1 MKATH
6 WFYGQPHGFH
16 QLREPSLDDYL
27 LDIRRSSSGDLDCV
41 TDEALAAYPDQ
52 RKLIDTEYLS
62 RVADLGGFD
71 VD

>member
-16 QLREPSLDDYL
+16 APGPSLDDYL
-27 LDIRRSSSGDLDCV
+27 LDIRRSSSGDLDPI
-41 TDEALAAYPDQ
+41 TDEALAAYPQ
-52 RKLIDTEYLS
+52 EREKIDAEYLS

-71 VD
+71 HE